1 MVGDG
6 EQLGSSVSKSAADAA
21 SLSTAKLN
29 AKEFNKRLL
38 HLPIERRA
46 PPPRP
51 PPVSVPCLLNAPRWQ
66 QSLPFNP
73 HHKMAR
79 RPGRVCVGRDIFLA
93 TSNASLLP
101 FVVCALLVGCLLPER
116 CLFAATKG
124 LASRLDMAHK
134 SKSRATAPCTS
145 HTHTHTHECV
155 PMCSASQLNGGIADN
170 PLFSL
175 TCL

>member
-46 PPPRP
+46 PPPRS

-79 RPGRVCVGRDIFLA
+79 RPG
-93 TSNASLLP
+93 
-101 FVVCALLVGCLLPER
+101 E
-116 CLFAATKG
+116 G
-124 LASRLDMAHK
+124 LCW
-134 SKSRATAPCTS
+134 P
-145 HTHTHTHECV
+145 
-155 PMCSASQLNGGIADN
+155 
-170 PLFSL
+170 
-175 TCL
+175 